1 MRKVLRNIEELRSL
15 CSENFAHSNENLGP
29 TSHIL
34 TVLNF
39 HV

>member
-1 MRKVLRNIEELRSL
+1 LRNIEELGSVRSL
-15 CSENFAHSNENLGP
+15 CSENFARSNENLGP

-34 TVLNF
+34 TVLIV